1 MKNYTYSGWKLNGFF
16 ALLVQLA
23 IAAGAGYLIYFAS
36 TLEQGFA
43 LPVIGAI
50 ILVLAGV
57 IRIDYDMISPGGLN
71 EVGNVISVDAGYNQT
86 GSFNT
91 VSVYSVERIP
101 LLTYLIGK
109 LDNIVS
115 IDETSELVQ
124 MTDQESVSSGTI
136 QKNVSIN
143 NAIILAYK
151 TANKQI
157 STNYHGLIVHT
168 VYNDV
173 TYDVKIGDVI
183 TKYNGENI
191 TNEKEFR
198 TNLVNDVRNGNDIK
212 LTIYRDGTYHDV
224 NYEPVWTKD
233 KKSFYV
239 GISYYD
245 YYTINEEETNPKFTL
260 NKANTLGPSG
270 GLMQALSVYN
280 AITEFD
286 ITLGLKI
293 AGTGTIDIH
302 GDVGPIGGIYQKV
315 FTAYFSNADVFF
327 VPVELDEFGEII
339 KTEGS
344 NYMEALKAYEVLGKP
359 SSLAFVPVATFS
371 DAVKYLESLK

>member
-1 MKNYTYSGWKLNGFF
+1 MKKLLKKNW
-16 ALLVQLA
+16 LLISLLT
-23 IAAGAGYLIYFAS
+23 IPYLFI
-36 TLEQGFA
+36 
-43 LPVIGAI
+43 
-50 ILVLAGV
+50 VLAGV

-124 MTDQESVSSGTI
+124 MTDQESISSGTI

-224 NYEPVWTKD
+224 NYEPVWTND

>member
-1 MKNYTYSGWKLNGFF
+1 MLKLLKKNW
-16 ALLVQLA
+16 LVITLLA
-23 IAAGAGYLIYFAS
+23 IPYLFI
-36 TLEQGFA
+36 
-43 LPVIGAI
+43 
-50 ILVLAGV
+50 VLSGV

-71 EVGNVISVDAGYNQT
+71 EVGNVISVDEGYQQN

-109 LDNIVS
+109 IDNIVS
-115 IDETSELVQ
+115 IEETSELIQ
-124 MTDQESVSSGTI
+124 MTDSESVSSGTI

-151 TANKQI
+151 TANKEI

-168 VYNDV
+168 VFKDV

-183 TKYNGENI
+183 TKYNDEVI
-191 TNEKEFR
+191 TDEKTFKEK
-198 TNLVNDVRNGNDIK
+198 LVDDVRNKKDIK
-212 LTIYRDGTYHDV
+212 LTIYRDGSYHDV
-224 NYEPVWTKD
+224 DYEPIWTEN

-245 YYTINEEETNPKFTL
+245 YYTINEEETFPKYTL

-280 AITEFD
+280 AITEAD
-286 ITLGLKI
+286 ITKGLKI
-293 AGTGTIDIH
+293 AGTGTIDIN

-315 FTAYFSNADVFF
+315 FTAYFSKADVFF
-327 VPVELDEFGEII
+327 VPVEIDENGEII

-344 NYMEALKAYEVLGKP
+344 NYYDALKAYEELGKP
-359 SSLAFVPVATFS
+359 ESLAFVPVAKFS
-371 DAVKYLESLK
+371 DAVEYLESLK

>member
-1 MKNYTYSGWKLNGFF
+1 MLKLLKKNW
-16 ALLVQLA
+16 LVITLLA
-23 IAAGAGYLIYFAS
+23 IPYLFI
-36 TLEQGFA
+36 
-43 LPVIGAI
+43 
-50 ILVLAGV
+50 VLAGV

-71 EVGNVISVDAGYNQT
+71 EVGNVISVDEGYQQN

-109 LDNIVS
+109 IDNIVS
-115 IDETSELVQ
+115 IEETSELIQ
-124 MTDQESVSSGTI
+124 MTDSESVSSGTI

-151 TANKQI
+151 TAKKEI

-168 VYNDV
+168 VFKDV

-183 TKYNGENI
+183 TKYNDEVI
-191 TNEKEFR
+191 TDEKTFKEK
-198 TNLVNDVRNGNDIK
+198 LVADVRNKKDIK
-212 LTIYRDGTYHDV
+212 LTIYRDGSYHDV
-224 NYEPVWTKD
+224 DYEPIWTEN

-245 YYTINEEETNPKFTL
+245 YYTINEEETFPKYTL

-280 AITEFD
+280 AITEAD
-286 ITLGLKI
+286 ITKGLKI
-293 AGTGTIDIH
+293 AGTGTIDIN

-315 FTAYFSNADVFF
+315 FTAYFSKADVFF
-327 VPVELDEFGEII
+327 VPVEIDENGEII

-344 NYMEALKAYEVLGKP
+344 NYYDALKAYEELGKP
-359 SSLAFVPVATFS
+359 ESLAFVPVAKFS
-371 DAVKYLESLK
+371 DAVEYLESLK

>member
-1 MKNYTYSGWKLNGFF
+1 MLKLLKKNW
-16 ALLVQLA
+16 LVITLLA
-23 IAAGAGYLIYFAS
+23 IPYLFI
-36 TLEQGFA
+36 
-43 LPVIGAI
+43 
-50 ILVLAGV
+50 VLSGV

-71 EVGNVISVDAGYNQT
+71 EVGNVISVDEGYQQN

-109 LDNIVS
+109 IDNIVS
-115 IDETSELVQ
+115 IEETSELIQ
-124 MTDQESVSSGTI
+124 MTDSESVSSGTI

-151 TANKQI
+151 TANKEI

-168 VYNDV
+168 VFKDV

-183 TKYNGENI
+183 TKYNDEVI
-191 TNEKEFR
+191 TDEKTFKEK
-198 TNLVNDVRNGNDIK
+198 LVDDVRNKKDIK
-212 LTIYRDGTYHDV
+212 LTIYRDGSYHNVD
-224 NYEPVWTKD
+224 YEPIWTEN

-245 YYTINEEETNPKFTL
+245 YYTINEEETFPKYTL

-280 AITEFD
+280 AITEAD
-286 ITLGLKI
+286 ITKGLKI
-293 AGTGTIDIH
+293 AGTGTIDIN

-315 FTAYFSNADVFF
+315 FTAYFSKADVFF
-327 VPVELDEFGEII
+327 VPVEIDENGEII

-344 NYMEALKAYEVLGKP
+344 NYYDALKAYEELGKP
-359 SSLAFVPVATFS
+359 ESLAFVPVAKFS
-371 DAVKYLESLK
+371 DAVEYLESLK